1 MARPAV
7 APPESTVDTACTLD
21 CPDACSLRVSLRGGR
36 ITSIDGGTANDATR
50 GYICAKVRHFH
61 DRVYGDDRIKYP
73 ALRVGPKGA
82 GQFRRVTWDDAL
94 EHIATNLR
102 ETRERHGAEA
112 ILPICYGGS
121 NGWLTQD
128 YGDALLFRRLGA
140 SRMLRTICAAP
151 TGAANM
157 GLYGKMPSVA
167 YQDFPEARL
176 IIIWG
181 MNPGVSG
188 IHLMPFLKDA
198 RDRGATL
205 IVIDPRA
212 TSVARQADLH
222 LAIRPGTDL
231 VLALAL
237 HRHLFEAGHADSAF
251 LAAHTTGADALRA
264 RAAEWTFERAAEV
277 CGVPASQIEELAQ
290 RYVAAS
296 PALVKCGW
304 GLERNR
310 NGGSAAA
317 AVLALPAVAGKF
329 GVRGGGYAMSNAGVW
344 GTARPWITEPD
355 PDVRSINLAQAGR
368 ALTDASGPAIHH
380 AFVYNCNPVLTL
392 PDQARVI
399 QGFSR
404 NDLFTVVFDQVMT
417 DTALYADVLLPATTF
432 LEHYDYAKAYGPI
445 ALQLARPVIE
455 PVGEARS
462 NNDVFFDLLRR
473 LDLGTDADPSDDLE
487 AMLTS
492 LAGLPESVAGPL
504 RETWTGTPP
513 WNGRP
518 VQWVDVFPNT
528 PDGKVHLCPPSLDA
542 EAPQG
547 LYGFQAD
554 PATDAHPLTLIS
566 PATDRT
572 INSTLGEAAR
582 PDVLLDISEAD
593 AAARGIADG
602 DLVRVFNAQGSVEI
616 KARVTPLVRPGT
628 VAMPKGV
635 WRRHSRNGF
644 TATALVPDTLTDL
657 GGGACYNDA
666 RVNVRAVITAH

>member
-237 HRHLFEAGHADSAF
+237 HRHLFEGGHADTAF

-344 GTARPWITEPD
+344 GATRPWITEPD

-380 AFVYNCNPVLTL
+380 AFVYNCNPVVTL

-455 PVGEARS
+455 H
-462 NNDVFFDLLRR
+462 D
-473 LDLGTDADPSDDLE
+473 T
-487 AMLTS
+487 
-492 LAGLPESVAGPL
+492 
-504 RETWTGTPP
+504 TPA
-513 WNGRP
+513 
-518 VQWVDVFPNT
+518 V
-528 PDGKVHLCPPSLDA
+528 
-542 EAPQG
+542 
-547 LYGFQAD
+547 
-554 PATDAHPLTLIS
+554 
-566 PATDRT
+566 
-572 INSTLGEAAR
+572 TLG
-582 PDVLLDISEAD
+582 P
-593 AAARGIADG
+593 
-602 DLVRVFNAQGSVEI
+602 
-616 KARVTPLVRPGT
+616 
-628 VAMPKGV
+628 
-635 WRRHSRNGF
+635 
-644 TATALVPDTLTDL
+644 VPAHINLDL
-657 GGGACYNDA
+657 GGGE
-666 RVNVRAVITAH
+666 

>member
-7 APPESTVDTACTLD
+7 APPVSTVDTACTLD

-61 DRVYGDDRIKYP
+61 DRVYSDDRIKYP
-73 ALRVGPKGA
+73 ALRTGPKGS

-94 EHIATNLR
+94 EHIAANLR
-102 ETRERHGAEA
+102 DTRERHGAA
-112 ILPICYGGS
+112 SILPICYGGS

-128 YGDALLFRRLGA
+128 FADALLFRRLGA
-140 SRMLRTICAAP
+140 SRLLRTICAAP

-157 GLYGKMPSVA
+157 GLYGKMASVA
-167 YQDFPEARL
+167 YQDFAEARL

-188 IHLMPFLKDA
+188 IHLMPFLKEA

-212 TSVARQADLH
+212 TSVARQADRH
-222 LAIRPGTDL
+222 LPIRPGTDL

-237 HRHLFEAGHADSAF
+237 HRYLFEHGHADTAF
-251 LAAHTTGADALRA
+251 LDAHTTGADALRA
-264 RAAEWTFERAAEV
+264 RAAEWTIDRAAEV
-277 CGVPASQIEELAQ
+277 CGVPATAIEELAQ
-290 RYVAAS
+290 RYAAAS

-317 AVLALPAVAGKF
+317 AVMALPAVAGKF

-344 GTARPWITEPD
+344 GTARPWITTPE
-355 PDVRSINLAQAGR
+355 PDVRAINLAQAGR
-368 ALTDASGPAIHH
+368 ALTETTGPAIHH
-380 AFVYNCNPVLTL
+380 AFVYNCNPVVTL
-392 PDQARVI
+392 PDQTRVI

-404 NDLFTVVFDQVMT
+404 DDLFTVVFDQVMT

-492 LAGLPESVAGPL
+492 LAALPETIADPL
-504 RETWTGTPP
+504 RETWTATPP

-518 VQWVDVFPNT
+518 VQFVDVFPNT
-528 PDGKVHLCPPSLDA
+528 PDRKVHLCPPALDA
-542 EAPQG
+542 EAPHG
-547 LYGFQAD
+547 LYHFQAD
-554 PATDAHPLTLIS
+554 PASDAYPLSLIS

-582 PDVLLDISEAD
+582 PDVVLDISDAD

-602 DLVRVFNAQGSVEI
+602 DLVRVFNALGSVEI
-616 KARVTPLVRPGT
+616 KARVTPLLRPGT
-628 VAMPKGV
+628 VSMPKGV
-635 WRRHSRNGF
+635 WRRHSRNGL
-644 TATALVPDTLTDL
+644 TATALAPDTLTDL